1 MEKTITITV
10 PDDMVAELEALARN
24 KGISVEEAFLEA
36 AKKYVFVHKF
46 HTIADQ
52 MTAKAE
58 KLGIPSE
65 QYPSHSPDA
74 RREDT

>member
-1 MEKTITITV
+1 MARKITIAV
-10 PDDMVAELEALARN
+10 PDDIVAELEAMALN

-46 HTIADQ
+46 RTVADK

-58 KLGIPSE
+58 EQGICSE
-65 QYPSHSPDA
+65 QDVFDRVS
-74 RREDT
+74 

>member
-1 MEKTITITV
+1 MVRKITIAV
-10 PDDMVAELEALARN
+10 PDDLVAELEASAGN

-46 HTIADQ
+46 RTIADQ

-65 QYPSHSPDA
+65 Q
-74 RREDT
+74 

>member
-1 MEKTITITV
+1 MARKITIAV
-10 PDDMVAELEALARN
+10 PDDMVAELEALALN

-46 HTIADQ
+46 RTVADQ

-58 KLGIPSE
+58 EQGIYSE
-65 QYPSHSPDA
+65 QDVFDRVS
-74 RREDT
+74 

>member
-1 MEKTITITV
+1 MARKITIAV

-24 KGISVEEAFLEA
+24 KGISVEESFLEA

-46 HTIADQ
+46 RTIADQ

-58 KLGIPSE
+58 ELGI
-65 QYPSHSPDA
+65 HS
-74 RREDT
+74 